1 MTPRTRRGAVIV
13 GRRAHRRMGV
23 PLRIAIWIALAA
35 RKYGVR
41 YAVAFGMFE
50 QESNFKVIYGHD
62 LGGLNPGLR
71 VTRENYLRFRAEV
84 IRRDGGGSN
93 GVGLGQV
100 TWWTYIKARV
110 GLWKPRVQVYLA
122 TEILA
127 NLIQDLG
134 EERGVGAYN
143 GGPSSPNMSYAAE
156 VLARAKN
163 IRPKLQRKG
172 KK

>member
-1 MTPRTRRGAVIV
+1 MV
-13 GRRAHRRMGV
+13 GRRAHQRMGV
-23 PLRIAIWIALAA
+23 GLHIAIWIALAA
-35 RKYGVR
+35 RKYGIR
-41 YAVAFGMFE
+41 YALAFAMFE
-50 QESNFKVIYGHD
+50 QESNFKPIYGHD

-84 IRRDGGGSN
+84 IRRAGGGSN

-110 GLWKPRVQVYLA
+110 GLWKPRVQIYLA

-127 NLIQDLG
+127 NLVHDLG

-143 GGPSSPNMSYAAE
+143 GGPGNPNMAYASE
-156 VLARAKN
+156 VLARARN
-163 IRPKLQRKG
+163 IRPKL